1 MKTLLYTFLLFTIGC
16 APQVNGQKV
25 RPAAVAG
32 AFYPASPQKLTL
44 MVDNL
49 LARAS
54 APKISAVPIALIV
67 PHAGYVYSGAVAA
80 EAFAQLKGRNV
91 QRVVLIAPSHYDYF
105 EGASIYD
112 GEAYSTPLG
121 TLKVDG
127 AFAGKLAKK
136 SALIFRSGRGHGMVN
151 GRGEH
156 AVEVELPFLQRTLKT
171 FTLVPIVMGEQS
183 YETCRALGVAL
194 AELIKDGKTIIVASS
209 DLSHYHPY
217 EDCIRRD
224 KKVLQA
230 IKEWDYY
237 SLSKN
242 FNARIWQ
249 ACGGG
254 PIVATMMAAE
264 RLGANR
270 AQLLKYANSGD
281 IPGGDKS
288 RVVGY
293 SAWALYRAADVKSGD
308 AAEFNLNKA
317 QQKVL
322 LQIARRAVEEA
333 VRTGRKYE
341 PPPPQ
346 DETLRMDRGAFVT
359 LSENSRLRGCI
370 GYTSPVKPLYLT
382 VRDVAME
389 AALHDPRFSAVSEA
403 ELPLLH
409 YEISVL
415 SPFRHVLN
423 IRQIKVGRDGL
434 LIKKGAYAGL
444 LLPQVAVDRK
454 WDRMTFLRQTC
465 RKAGLPLDAW
475 KNAQTDI
482 FRFSAFVFG
491 EE

>member
-1 MKTLLYTFLLFTIGC
+1 MLLYALLLFTVGC
-16 APQVNGQKV
+16 APQAQGQKV

-32 AFYPASPQKLTL
+32 GFYPANPQELTA
-44 MVDNL
+44 VADGF
-49 LARAS
+49 LARVHAS
-54 APKISAVPIALIV
+54 KIAVTPIALIA

-91 QRVVLIAPSHYDYF
+91 QRIVIIAPSHYEYF
-105 EGASIYD
+105 TGASIYD
-112 GEAYSTPLG
+112 GRSYTTPLG
-121 TLKVDG
+121 RVTVDQS
-127 AFAGKLAKK
+127 FAKQLAKE
-136 SALIFRSGRGHGMVN
+136 SALIFRSGRGHSLVN

-156 AVEVELPFLQRTLKT
+156 AVEVELPFLQRTLKS
-171 FTLVPIVMGEQS
+171 FTLVPIIMGDQS

-194 AELIKDGKTIIVASS
+194 AHMIKDRKTVIVASS

-217 EDCIRRD
+217 EDCVRRD

-242 FNARIWQ
+242 FNARIWE

-254 PIVATMMAAE
+254 PVVATMIAAE
-264 RLGANR
+264 RLGANK

-281 IPGGDKS
+281 IPGGEKS

-293 SAWALYRAADVKSGD
+293 SAWALYHD
-308 AAEFNLNKA
+308 AEVENTGENGFSLNKA
-317 QQKVL
+317 QQKAL
-322 LQIARRAVEEA
+322 MQIVRRAVEEA
-333 VRTGRKYE
+333 VREGKKYE
-341 PPPPQ
+341 PPAPP
-346 DETLRMDRGAFVT
+346 DESLRIDRGAFVT
-359 LSENSRLRGCI
+359 LSENGQLRGCI

-382 VRDVAME
+382 VRDVAGE
-389 AALHDPRFSAVSEA
+389 AALHDPRFSPLSER

-415 SPFRHVLN
+415 SPFRHVLDVK
-423 IRQIKVGRDGL
+423 QIKVGRDGL
-434 LIKKGAYAGL
+434 LIKKGNYTGL
-444 LLPQVAVDRK
+444 LLPQVAVDWK
-454 WDRMTFLRQTC
+454 WDRRTFLQQTC

-475 KNAQTDI
+475 KDAQTDI
-482 FRFSAFVFG
+482 FKFSAFVFG